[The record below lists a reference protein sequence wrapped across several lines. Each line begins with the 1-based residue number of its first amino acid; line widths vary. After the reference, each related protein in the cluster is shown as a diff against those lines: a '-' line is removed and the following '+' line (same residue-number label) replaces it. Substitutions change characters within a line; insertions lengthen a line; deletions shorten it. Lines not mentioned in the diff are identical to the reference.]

1 MSQVSHIL
9 DADGKPAPVDPWAEE
24 KAAMGQ
30 DPADEV
36 MAHYQ
41 GVIDGS
47 IVAVP
52 SPWPLLSRYTYC
64 LLPGTI
70 TVLCGSPGCGKSLM
84 ALQWLAWLLASGHTA
99 AALELENDRK
109 YHVRRHLVQ
118 LSGDE
123 NLVDLEWVKAN
134 PEKVEYYNTIHGVA
148 LNNVG
153 NVITD
158 SPRSMVDHAAVLKWM
173 DDQASAARVLFIDPV
188 TAVAQADKP
197 WIVDQ
202 KFITDS
208 KRLAMDKGISV
219 VLVTHP
225 KKGKAPGA
233 PSMDDLSGGS
243 AFQRFVDTV
252 LWLRNDGPEDVKIS
266 ATFGTTEVSINR
278 KMLLC
283 KTRDGKGAG
292 MDIGMWF
299 DPKSLTFRELGVIV
313 EE

>member
-1 MSQVSHIL
+1 MNDPDTVL
-9 DADGKPAPVDPWAEE
+9 DLDGKPVPVDPWAEE
-24 KAAMGQ
+24 KAAMGR

-36 MAHYQ
+36 LDHYR

-52 SPWPLLSRYTYC
+52 SPWSLLSRYSYC
-64 LLPGTI
+64 LMPGTI
-70 TVLCGSPGCGKSLM
+70 TILCGSPGCGKSLM
-84 ALQWLAWLLASGHTA
+84 ALQWLAWLLGNGYPAV
-99 AALELENDRK
+99 ALELESDRK

-118 LSGDE
+118 LANDE
-123 NLVDLEWVKAN
+123 NLVDMEWVKAN
-134 PEKVEYYNTIHGVA
+134 PEKVEYYNSLHEKT
-148 LNNVG
+148 LNAVG
-153 NVITD
+153 NAITD
-158 SPRSMVDHAAVLKWM
+158 SPRRMIDHTAVYKWLE
-173 DDQASAARVLFIDPV
+173 QEAQTARVLFIDPI
-188 TAVAQADKP
+188 TAVAQPKEP

-202 KFITDS
+202 KFITDA
-208 KRLAMDKGISV
+208 KRLAMDKGVSI

-252 LWLRNDGPEDVKIS
+252 LWLRNDGPEDVKI
-266 ATFGTTEVSINR
+266 AAAFGGTEVSINR
-278 KMLLC
+278 RMILC

-299 DPKSLTFRELGVIV
+299 DPKSLTFSELGVIV